1 MKGKCIW
8 MKKLNHIL
16 IVVIGVVIASQ
27 IYFGFLIQDFTIA
40 LSAVVFP
47 VFLYNYAEL
56 NPIVTAIITGMSS
69 TFYRSIWVYSSN
81 MDFMKTIKITTPEI
95 IFFTIYGCIFYF
107 LYYRNGEKDLT
118 RFIFSVLCCDFF
130 SNVVEISVRTKIIG
144 ENGNMI
150 KALFIVACVRTLMA
164 LIILIAL
171 KYYKSFLIKEEHE
184 ERYRKLILITSSFKS
199 EIYFMNKNAS
209 EIEDVMKKS
218 FSAYEIVSKNHYS
231 EELKNLTLDIAKDV
245 HEIKK
250 GYIRVMRGLE
260 EMPDEKIDV
269 EHMKIKDIINI
280 LELDTKDYIIS
291 KNLNIELDFK
301 VECDFYVSQ
310 HFYLVS
316 AIRNLIFNGIEAI
329 GSKKKGLVKLKIKEI
344 GDEYIFIVSDNGTGI
359 NKSNL
364 DFIFNPGFSTK
375 YDKTGSICRGIGL
388 TLVRDLVQDIFKGSI
403 SVQSMEETGTTFTVK
418 IPINSFRR

>member
-1 MKGKCIW
+1 MKRLK
-8 MKKLNHIL
+8 HIL

-27 IYFGFLIQDFTIA
+27 IYFDFLIQDFTIA
-40 LSAVVFP
+40 LSVVIFP
-47 VFLYNYAEL
+47 IFLYNYIEL
-56 NPIVTAIITGMSS
+56 NPIGTAILTGVSC
-69 TFYRSIWVYSSN
+69 TLYRFIWVYSSN
-81 MDFMKTIKITTPEI
+81 MNFMKTIKITTPQI
-95 IFFTIYGCIFYF
+95 IFFTIYGFIFYF
-107 LYYRNGEKDLT
+107 LYYKSKNKDLT
-118 RFIFSVLCCDFF
+118 RFILSVLCCDFI

-164 LIILIAL
+164 LIILIAM
-171 KYYKSFLIKEEHE
+171 KHYKSFLIKEEHE
-184 ERYRKLILITSSFKS
+184 ERYRKLMLMMSSFKS

-209 EIEDVMKKS
+209 EIEDVMQKS
-218 FSAYEIVSKNHYS
+218 FSAYEIVSKNNYS

-250 GYIRVMRGLE
+250 DYIRVMRGLE
-260 EMPDEKIDV
+260 EMSDEKIDV
-269 EHMKIKDIINI
+269 EYMKIKDIISI

-291 KNLNIELDFK
+291 KKLNIELDFQA
-301 VECDFYVSQ
+301 ECDFYVSQ

-329 GSKKKGLVKLKIKEI
+329 DSKKRGVVKLKIKEI

-359 NKSNL
+359 NESNL
-364 DFIFNPGFSTK
+364 DFIFSPGFSTK

-388 TLVRDLVQDIFKGSI
+388 TLVKDLVQHIFKGSI
-403 SVQSMEETGTTFTVK
+403 SVESVKNTGTTFTIK
-418 IPINSFRR
+418 IPIDSFRR